1 MAFTWRGESS
11 DSHGVVVKS
20 LPPVYTPQLRDESVI
35 IPGRSGALHLQD
47 GAYEEQLMMIEGYLP
62 YEQGVKVSPLE
73 TIKEWLT
80 GTGDLTLSDRPQR
93 KYRARI
99 IDSIAFTPWV
109 VGFADRMFS
118 VSFWADP
125 FAYEDPASQLL
136 LYEPFTLVNPSA
148 IPAEPVI
155 TVRGS
160 GTVVLA
166 VGDVSVTLENVS
178 GSVTIDS
185 EARLAYVSGASTPVA
200 ITLNDEVWP
209 VLGPGGSRI
218 SWSGGV
224 NQVVVQP
231 NWRWL

>member
-1 MAFTWRGESS
+1 M
-11 DSHGVVVKS
+11 VKS
-20 LPPVYTPQLRDESVI
+20 ASPCLHAQLRDESVI

-80 GTGDLTLSDRPQR
+80 EPEISRYPTGRS
-93 KYRARI
+93 A
-99 IDSIAFTPWV
+99 SIGRVSSTALPFTPWV

-136 LYEPFTLVNPSA
+136 LYEPFTLVNPSV

-155 TVRGS
+155 TVRG
-160 GTVVLA
+160 
-166 VGDVSVTLENVS
+166 ERN
-178 GSVTIDS
+178 
-185 EARLAYVSGASTPVA
+185 RGA
-200 ITLNDEVWP
+200 
-209 VLGPGGSRI
+209 GG
-218 SWSGGV
+218 GGMC
-224 NQVVVQP
+224 
-231 NWRWL
+231 R

>member
-1 MAFTWRGESS
+1 M
-11 DSHGVVVKS
+11 VKS

-136 LYEPFTLVNPSA
+136 LYEPFTLVNPSV

-224 NQVVVQP
+224 SQVVVQP